1 MTRARPPAV
10 IVQMPQTCGSLAC
23 IERANDYTRN
33 CYRSAEDQRKQ
44 RQQRERRR
52 RARARRKFAFTLAV
66 LIVAGLLAGLMP
78 WSGTAPELPADD
90 PPDIEKANSAAGLT
104 AEMAAGQVLL
114 VTQGQDKPATYT
126 PPAAEVEAL
135 AKMLYG
141 EARGI
146 ASGTEKAACVWC
158 VLNRVDDPRFPDTV
172 LEVLEAP
179 YQFSGY
185 SADYPVL
192 PELEALAADVLT
204 RYHAERDGEENVGRV
219 LPPEYCFFTGD
230 GKHNHFTIGWQDTET
245 WGWTLESPY
254 EN

>member
-1 MTRARPPAV
+1 MTRARAPAV

-104 AEMAAGQVLL
+104 AEMAAGQALL

-146 ASGTEKAACVWC
+146 ASDTEKAACVWC

-230 GKHNHFTIGWQDTET
+230 GKHNHFTAGWQDTET